1 MYEVSL
7 PLYQI
12 TFFLAFIQA
21 KLLTSLFTYA
31 LWQKNLLTIFHTV
44 KTFQNKKEYVLIK
57 CILNTFLLHI
67 LCCKDMIKPY
77 YIKGVQ
83 GVKKTPSVG
92 RSCSWKFCKIHRK
105 ATVFESLFNKVVGVK
120 RVHHNC
126 FPMKCFV

>member
-44 KTFQNKKEYVLIK
+44 KTFQNKKEHVLIK

-83 GVKKTPSVG
+83 GVKKTHLLAEVVLESFA
-92 RSCSWKFCKIHRK
+92 KFTGKQLCLSHFLIK
-105 ATVFESLFNKVVGVK
+105 L
-120 RVHHNC
+120 
-126 FPMKCFV
+126 